1 MKNNFENVSSHIG
14 RKIEKVRVLR
24 GFTQTELG
32 ERLGGISKQAI
43 SKLEQ
48 TEVIDDNRIEEV
60 AQALGVTPSG
70 LKKFNEES
78 VLYATANF
86 YEGSH
91 SVNTNINTI
100 INDPVDKIIEF
111 YEKRLQDL
119 RNEIITTLKEK
130 KIIESIIYDK
140 SVFFSKN

>member
-1 MKNNFENVSSHIG
+1 MKNNFENASNHIG

-48 TEVIDDNRIEEV
+48 TEVIDDDRIEEV
-60 AQALGVTPSG
+60 AKALGVTPSG
-70 LKKFNEES
+70 LKRFNEES

-100 INDPVDKIIEF
+100 VNDPIDKIIEF

-119 RNEIITTLKEK
+119 RNEIIATLKDK
-130 KIIESIIYDK
+130 K
-140 SVFFSKN
+140 

>member
-1 MKNNFENVSSHIG
+1 MKNNFENASSHIG

-48 TEVIDDNRIEEV
+48 TEVIDDDRIEEI
-60 AQALGVTPSG
+60 AKALGVTASG

-100 INDPVDKIIEF
+100 VNDPIEKIIEF

-119 RNEIITTLKEK
+119 RNEIIATLKDK
-130 KIIESIIYDK
+130 K
-140 SVFFSKN
+140 

>member
-1 MKNNFENVSSHIG
+1 MKNNFTNNSAHVG
-14 RKIEKVRVLR
+14 RKIERVRILR
-24 GFTQTELG
+24 GFTQSELG

-48 TEVIDDNRIEEV
+48 TEIIDDERIEEV
-60 AQALGVTPSG
+60 AKALGVTATG

-119 RNEIITTLKEK
+119 RNEIITTLKDQK
-130 KIIESIIYDK
+130 K
-140 SVFFSKN
+140 

>member
-130 KIIESIIYDK
+130 K
-140 SVFFSKN
+140 

>member
-48 TEVIDDNRIEEV
+48 TEIIDDDRIEEV
-60 AQALGVTPSG
+60 AKALGVTPSG

-100 INDPVDKIIEF
+100 VNDPIEKIIEF

-119 RNEIITTLKEK
+119 RNEIIATLKGK
-130 KIIESIIYDK
+130 K
-140 SVFFSKN
+140 

>member
-14 RKIEKVRVLR
+14 RKIEKVRLLR

-60 AQALGVTPSG
+60 AKALGVTPSG

-111 YEKRLQDL
+111 YEMRLQDL
-119 RNEIITTLKEK
+119 RNEIIATLKDK
-130 KIIESIIYDK
+130 K
-140 SVFFSKN
+140 

>member
-48 TEVIDDNRIEEV
+48 TEVIDEDRIEEV
-60 AQALGVTPSG
+60 AKALGVTPSG

-100 INDPVDKIIEF
+100 VNDPIDKIIEF

-119 RNEIITTLKEK
+119 RNEIIATLKDK
-130 KIIESIIYDK
+130 K
-140 SVFFSKN
+140 

>member
-1 MKNNFENVSSHIG
+1 MKNTFVNNPSHIG
-14 RKIEKVRVLR
+14 RKIERIRVLR
-24 GFTQTELG
+24 GFTQSQLG
-32 ERLGGISKQAI
+32 EKLGGISKQAI

-48 TEVIDDNRIEEV
+48 TENVDDERIEEV
-60 AQALGVTPSG
+60 AKALGVTSLG

-100 INDPVDKIIEF
+100 INDPIDKIIEF
-111 YEKRLQDL
+111 YEKRLEEL
-119 RNEIITTLKEK
+119 RNEIVDTLKNRKE
-130 KIIESIIYDK
+130 
-140 SVFFSKN
+140 

>member
-48 TEVIDDNRIEEV
+48 TEVIDDDRIEEV
-60 AQALGVTPSG
+60 AKALGVTPSG

-100 INDPVDKIIEF
+100 VNDPIDKIIDF

-119 RNEIITTLKEK
+119 RNEIIATLKDK
-130 KIIESIIYDK
+130 K
-140 SVFFSKN
+140 

>member
-1 MKNNFENVSSHIG
+1 MKNNFENASNHIG
-14 RKIEKVRVLR
+14 PKIEKVRVLR

-48 TEVIDDNRIEEV
+48 TEVIDDDRIEEV
-60 AQALGVTPSG
+60 AKALGVIPSG

-100 INDPVDKIIEF
+100 VNDPIDKIIEF

-119 RNEIITTLKEK
+119 RNEIIATLKDK
-130 KIIESIIYDK
+130 K
-140 SVFFSKN
+140 

>member
-1 MKNNFENVSSHIG
+1 MKNTYENNSSHIG
-14 RKIEKVRVLR
+14 RKIEKVRLLR

-48 TEVIDDNRIEEV
+48 TEIIDDSRIEEV
-60 AQALGVTPSG
+60 AKALGVTPSG

-111 YEKRLQDL
+111 YETRLQDL
-119 RNEIITTLKEK
+119 RNEIITTLKDK
-130 KIIESIIYDK
+130 K
-140 SVFFSKN
+140 

>member
-14 RKIEKVRVLR
+14 RKIEKIRLLR

-48 TEVIDDNRIEEV
+48 TEVVDDNRIEEV
-60 AQALGVTPSG
+60 AKALGVTPSG

-119 RNEIITTLKEK
+119 RNEIIATLKDK
-130 KIIESIIYDK
+130 K
-140 SVFFSKN
+140 

>member
-32 ERLGGISKQAI
+32 ELLGGISKQAI

-48 TEVIDDNRIEEV
+48 TEVIDEDRIEEV
-60 AQALGVTPSG
+60 AKALGVTPSG

-100 INDPVDKIIEF
+100 VNDPIDKIIEF

-119 RNEIITTLKEK
+119 RNEIIATLKDK
-130 KIIESIIYDK
+130 K
-140 SVFFSKN
+140 

>member
-14 RKIEKVRVLR
+14 RKIEKVRLLR

-60 AQALGVTPSG
+60 ARALGVTPSG

-119 RNEIITTLKEK
+119 RNEIIATLKDK
-130 KIIESIIYDK
+130 K
-140 SVFFSKN
+140 

>member
-48 TEVIDDNRIEEV
+48 TEIIDDERIEEV
-60 AQALGVTPSG
+60 AKALGVTPTG

-100 INDPVDKIIEF
+100 VNDPIDKIIEF

-119 RNEIITTLKEK
+119 RNEIIATLKDK
-130 KIIESIIYDK
+130 K
-140 SVFFSKN
+140 

>member
-32 ERLGGISKQAI
+32 ELLGGISKQAI

-48 TEVIDDNRIEEV
+48 TEVIDEDRIEEV
-60 AQALGVTPSG
+60 AKALGVTPSG

-100 INDPVDKIIEF
+100 VNDPIDKIIEF

-119 RNEIITTLKEK
+119 RNEIIATLKNK
-130 KIIESIIYDK
+130 K
-140 SVFFSKN
+140 

>member
-1 MKNNFENVSSHIG
+1 MKNNFENASNHIG

-48 TEVIDDNRIEEV
+48 TEVIDDDRIEEV
-60 AQALGVTPSG
+60 AKALGVTPSG
-70 LKKFNEES
+70 LKRFNEES

-86 YEGSH
+86 YEGRH

-100 INDPVDKIIEF
+100 VNDPIDKIIEL

-119 RNEIITTLKEK
+119 RNEIIATLKDK
-130 KIIESIIYDK
+130 K
-140 SVFFSKN
+140 

>member
-32 ERLGGISKQAI
+32 ELLGGISKQAI

-48 TEVIDDNRIEEV
+48 TEVIDEDRIEEI
-60 AQALGVTPSG
+60 AKALGVTPSG

-100 INDPVDKIIEF
+100 VNDPIDKIIEF

-119 RNEIITTLKEK
+119 RNEIISTLKDK
-130 KIIESIIYDK
+130 K
-140 SVFFSKN
+140 

>member
-1 MKNNFENVSSHIG
+1 MKNTFTSNPSHVG
-14 RKIEKVRVLR
+14 RKIERIRVLR
-24 GFTQTELG
+24 GFTQSELG

-48 TEVIDDNRIEEV
+48 TETIDDDRIEEV
-60 AQALGVTPSG
+60 ARALGVTSLG

-91 SVNTNINTI
+91 SINTNINTI

-119 RNEIITTLKEK
+119 RNEIVDALK
-130 KIIESIIYDK
+130 DRD
-140 SVFFSKN
+140 